1 MAKTGEAQKLFEA
14 LSTSQIY
21 SDYRD
26 AFGRATGL
34 PLSLHRGGEC
44 KFVQNFKTEQTPQSI
59 V

>member
-14 LSTSQIY
+14 LSTSKIY

-34 PLSLHRGGEC
+34 PLSLDRGGEC